1 MCPSSKHNKIKAFY
15 VSDEI
20 TEIELPTELENL
32 PELGDT
38 PENGIIGYIIISN
51 GEEITI
57 ITNEQEYLQYI
68 QQNN

>member
-1 MCPSSKHNKIKAFY
+1 MCPPSTCHQIKAFY

-20 TEIELPTELENL
+20 TEIALPTELENL
-32 PELGDT
+32 PELGNL
-38 PENGIIGYIIISN
+38 PETGIIGYIIISN

-68 QQNN
+68 QQNI